1 MKPNTVR
8 KTLNRIVSGIAKYP
22 YLFTNRWRTDFTRNR
37 KIGISDV
44 ILAILGMEGKSL
56 PNELC
61 EFYHHKKTMPT
72 VSAFVQQRAKIK
84 SDTFEFLFREFTER
98 CAQSDGFYRGYRL
111 LAADGSHVQIA
122 GDPSDVESYIAPSD
136 GQKPYSMLHLNALYD
151 LNRRIYLDAVVQKY
165 RRQNEHKALVTMID
179 RSPIPSA
186 ILLADRGYES
196 YNNMAHCQEKG
207 WKYLFRIRD
216 NHSCMLSCLD
226 LPHSDEFDLPVC
238 LHLTR
243 RQRKSTKHLLKD
255 KNHYR
260 IISSNNTFDYLI
272 LNETPDFYTLP
283 FRVVRFRISDTDF
296 ETVVTNLD
304 PTEFPPDELKK
315 LYSLRWGIETSFRY
329 LKHTIGL
336 LHFHA
341 KKVEH
346 ILQEIFARLTMY
358 NFSELITS
366 RVVIQKSGRKH
377 DYSVNFSASVHICR
391 QFFRGNVS
399 PPNLETLI
407 ARNLSP
413 IRPGRHRPR
422 KVTQKP
428 SVSFIYRIA

>member
-1 MKPNTVR
+1 MKPKAVR
-8 KTLNRIVSGIAKYP
+8 KTLNQIVSEIAKYP
-22 YLFTNRWRTDFTRNR
+22 YLFSNSWRKDFTRNR
-37 KIGISDV
+37 KIGMSDV
-44 ILAILGMEGKSL
+44 MLAVLGMEGKSL
-56 PNELC
+56 PNELF
-61 EFYHHKKTMPT
+61 EFYHHRKTMPT
-72 VSAFVQQRAKIK
+72 VSAFVQQRGKLKPEA
-84 SDTFEFLFREFTER
+84 FEFLFREFTET
-98 CAQSDGFYRGYRL
+98 CAQNDGFYRGYRL

-122 GDPSDVESYIAPSD
+122 ANPTDADSYIAASD
-136 GQKPYSMLHLNALYD
+136 GQKPYSMLHLNTVYD

-165 RRQNEHKALVTMID
+165 RCQNEHKALVTMID
-179 RSPIPSA
+179 RSSVPSA

-216 NHSCMLSCLD
+216 NGSNMTSCLN
-226 LPHSDEFDLPVC
+226 LPDCDEFDFPVC

-255 KNHYR
+255 KKHYR
-260 IISSNNTFDYLI
+260 IISASNTFDYLI
-272 LNETPDFYTLP
+272 LNETPDFYTLT
-283 FRVVRFRISDTDF
+283 FRIVRFRISDSDF

-304 PTEFPPDELKK
+304 STEFPPNELKK

-366 RVVIQKSGRKH
+366 HVVVLKNGRKH
-377 DYSVNFSASVHICR
+377 DYIVNFSASVHICR

-399 PPNLETLI
+399 PPVLEALI
-407 ARNLSP
+407 ARYLSP

-422 KVTQKP
+422 KLTQKS